1 MLSQNLNATILR
13 SFIYQLAKIMSISVN
28 DIIEAQAHIGTLKSE
43 AHPKTNKYWAGVI
56 NNIAVI
62 NPESIIQQIESAQKK
77 IQAAKAEWKEIL
89 VVSEKKMYA
98 DELEKLGEKYGFN
111 YLNYK
116 LPSGFL
122 TNFET
127 LKKRIESM
135 NTMARFIDTENYLS
149 LTKKE
154 QLVYKRKLARVLKIY
169 KGVKGLTKKPELV
182 IVLDGQMM
190 DNFINEITKTPDV
203 QSIIIAGTNF
213 ARRWAEDS
221 IILANIWSHKS
232 VDFILN
238 SMFMA

>member
-1 MLSQNLNATILR
+1 
-13 SFIYQLAKIMSISVN
+13 
-28 DIIEAQAHIGTLKSE
+28 
-43 AHPKTNKYWAGVI
+43 VI

-62 NPESIIQQIESAQKK
+62 SPEAIMEQIENAQKK
-77 IQAAKAEWKEIL
+77 IQAAKTEGKEIL

-135 NTMARFIDTENYLS
+135 NTMARFMETENYLS

-154 QLVYKRKLARVLKIY
+154 QLVYKRKLTRVLKIY
-169 KGVKGLTKKPELV
+169 KGVRGLTKKPELV
-182 IVLDGQMM
+182 IVLDGHMM
-190 DNFINEITKTPDV
+190 DNFINEITKTPDIQNV
-203 QSIIIAGTNF
+203 IIAGTNF
-213 ARRWAEDS
+213 SRRWAEDS
-221 IILANIWSHKS
+221 IVIAN
-232 VDFILN
+232 
-238 SMFMA
+238 M

>member
-1 MLSQNLNATILR
+1 
-13 SFIYQLAKIMSISVN
+13 MSISVN
-28 DIIEAQAHIGTLKSE
+28 DVVEAQAHIGTLKSE

-56 NNIAVI
+56 NNLAVI
-62 NPESIIQQIESAQKK
+62 NPESIIEQIET
-77 IQAAKAEWKEIL
+77 AKAKILQAKADGKEIL

-135 NTMARFIDTENYLS
+135 NTMARFVGTENYLT

-154 QLVYKRKLARVLKIY
+154 QLVYKRKLERVLKIY
-169 KGVKGLTKKPELV
+169 KGVKNLSRKPELV

-190 DNFINEITKTPDV
+190 DNFINEITKTPGV

-213 ARRWAEDS
+213 SRRWAEDS
-221 IILANIWSHKS
+221 IILANVSSHKS
-232 VDFILN
+232 VDFVLN
-238 SMFMA
+238 NMFKA

>member
-1 MLSQNLNATILR
+1 
-13 SFIYQLAKIMSISVN
+13 MSISVN
-28 DIIEAQAHIGTLKSE
+28 DVIEAQAHIGTLKSE
-43 AHPKTNKYWAGVI
+43 AHPKTNKYWAGVV

-62 NPESIIQQIESAQKK
+62 SPESIIEQIEHAQKK
-77 IQAAKAEWKEIL
+77 IKKAKEEGKEIL

-135 NTMARFIDTENYLS
+135 NTMARFVDTENYLT

-154 QLVYKRKLARVLKIY
+154 QLVYKRKLVRVLKIY
-169 KGVKGLTKKPELV
+169 KGVKNLTRKPELV
-182 IVLDGQMM
+182 IVVDGQMM
-190 DNFINEITKTPDV
+190 DSFINEITKTPDIQNIV
-203 QSIIIAGTNF
+203 IAGTNF
-213 ARRWAEDS
+213 SRRWAEDS
-221 IILANIWSHKS
+221 IILANMGSYKS

-238 SMFMA
+238 SMFAA

>member
-1 MLSQNLNATILR
+1 
-13 SFIYQLAKIMSISVN
+13 MSISVN
-28 DIIEAQAHIGTLKSE
+28 DVIEAQAHIGTLKSE
-43 AHPKTNKYWAGVI
+43 AHPKTNKYWAGVV
-56 NNIAVI
+56 NSIAVI
-62 NPESIIQQIESAQKK
+62 NPEIIIEQIENAQQKIKK
-77 IQAAKAEWKEIL
+77 AKEEGKEIL

-135 NTMARFIDTENYLS
+135 NTMARFVDTENYLS

-169 KGVKGLTKKPELV
+169 KGVKGLTRKPELI

-190 DNFINEITKTPDV
+190 DNFINEITKTPDI

-213 ARRWAEDS
+213 SRRWAEDS
-221 IILANIWSHKS
+221 IIFTNIWSHKS
-232 VDFILN
+232 IDFVLN
-238 SMFMA
+238 NMFK

>member
-1 MLSQNLNATILR
+1 
-13 SFIYQLAKIMSISVN
+13 MSISAN
-28 DIIEAQAHIGTLKSE
+28 DVIEAQAHIGTLKSE
-43 AHPKTNKYWAGVI
+43 AHPKTKVYRAWVI
-56 NNIAVI
+56 NNIAII
-62 NPESIIQQIESAQKK
+62 NPEIIVEQIENAKKK
-77 IQAAKAEWKEIL
+77 IQKAKAEGKEIL

-98 DELEKLGEKYGFN
+98 DELEKIGEKYEVS

-135 NTMARFIDTENYLS
+135 NTMARFIDTEEYLS

-169 KGVKGLTKKPELV
+169 KGVKNLSRKPELV
-182 IVLDGQMM
+182 IVLDAQMM
-190 DNFINEITKTPDV
+190 DNFINEIEKTPDI

-213 ARRWAEDS
+213 SRRWAEDS
-221 IILANIWSHKS
+221 IIIANIWSHKS
-232 VDFILN
+232 VDFVLN
-238 SMFMA
+238 SMFTA

>member
-1 MLSQNLNATILR
+1 
-13 SFIYQLAKIMSISVN
+13 MSISVN
-28 DIIEAQAHIGTLKSE
+28 DVIEAQAHIGTLKSE
-43 AHPKTNKYWAGVI
+43 AHPKTNKYWAGVV
-56 NNIAVI
+56 NNIAII
-62 NPESIIQQIESAQKK
+62 NPEIIIEQIENAKKK
-77 IQAAKAEWKEIL
+77 IKQAKEEGKEIL
-89 VVSEKKMYA
+89 IVSEKKMYA
-98 DELEKLGEKYGFN
+98 DEIEKLGETYGVS

-135 NTMARFIDTENYLS
+135 NTMARFVDTDEYRA

-169 KGVKGLTKKPELV
+169 KWVKNLAKKPELV

-190 DNFINEITKTPDV
+190 DNFINEIEKTPNM

-213 ARRWAEDS
+213 MRRWAEDS
-221 IILANIWSHKS
+221 IIVANIWSHKS
-232 VDFILN
+232 VDFVLHG
-238 SMFMA
+238 MFK

>member
-1 MLSQNLNATILR
+1 
-13 SFIYQLAKIMSISVN
+13 MSISVK
-28 DIIEAQAHIGTLKSE
+28 DVIDSQAHIGTLKSE
-43 AHPKTNKYWAGVI
+43 AHPKTNKYWAGVV
-56 NNIAVI
+56 NNLAVI
-62 NPESIIQQIESAQKK
+62 NPEVIIEQLETAKKK
-77 IQAAKAEWKEIL
+77 IQQAKAEGKEIL

-154 QLVYKRKLARVLKIY
+154 QLVYKRKLASVLKIY
-169 KGVKGLTKKPELV
+169 KGVKKLSKKPDLV
-182 IVLDGQMM
+182 VVLDGQMM
-190 DNFINEITKTPDV
+190 DNFINEIVKTPGIQNIV
-203 QSIIIAGTNF
+203 IAGTNF
-213 ARRWAEDS
+213 SRRWAEDS
-221 IILANIWSHKS
+221 IILANMWSHKS

-238 SMFMA
+238 SMFS

>member
-1 MLSQNLNATILR
+1 
-13 SFIYQLAKIMSISVN
+13 MSISVN
-28 DIIEAQAHIGTLKSE
+28 DVIEAQVHIGTLKSE
-43 AHPKTNKYWAGVI
+43 AHPKTNKYWAGVV

-62 NPESIIQQIESAQKK
+62 NPETIIEQIENAKKK
-77 IQAAKAEWKEIL
+77 IQQAKADGKEIL
-89 VVSEKKMYA
+89 IVSEKKMYA
-98 DELEKLGEKYGFN
+98 DELEKLGEKYGVN

-135 NTMARFIDTENYLS
+135 NTMARFIDTEAYLS

-169 KGVKGLTKKPELV
+169 KGVKNLSRKPELI

-190 DNFINEITKTPDV
+190 DNFINEVIRTPNV
-203 QSIIIAGTNF
+203 QNIVIVGTNF
-213 ARRWAEDS
+213 SRRWAEDS
-221 IILANIWSHKS
+221 LIVANI
-232 VDFILN
+232 
-238 SMFMA
+238 

>member
-1 MLSQNLNATILR
+1 
-13 SFIYQLAKIMSISVN
+13 MSISVN

-62 NPESIIQQIESAQKK
+62 NPEAIIEQIETAKKK
-77 IQAAKAEWKEIL
+77 IQQAKADGKEIL

-135 NTMARFIDTENYLS
+135 NTMARFVDTENYLS

-154 QLVYKRKLARVLKIY
+154 QLVYKRNLAKVLKIY
-169 KGVKGLTKKPELV
+169 KGVKNLSRKPELV
-182 IVLDGQMM
+182 VVLDGHMM
-190 DNFINEITKTPDV
+190 DNFINEITKTPGI
-203 QSIIIAGTNF
+203 QSIVIAGTNF
-213 ARRWAEDS
+213 SRRWAEDS
-221 IILANIWSHKS
+221 IILANVGSHKS

-238 SMFMA
+238 NMFN

>member
-1 MLSQNLNATILR
+1 
-13 SFIYQLAKIMSISVN
+13 MSISIN
-28 DIIEAQAHIGTLKSE
+28 DVIEAQAHIGTLKSE
-43 AHPKTNKYWAGVI
+43 AHPKTNKYWAGVV

-62 NPESIIQQIESAQKK
+62 NPEVIIEQIENAKKK
-77 IQAAKAEWKEIL
+77 IQQAKADGKEIL

-98 DELEKLGEKYGFN
+98 DELEALGEKYGFN
-111 YLNYK
+111 YLNHK

-154 QLVYKRKLARVLKIY
+154 QLVYKRKLASILKIY
-169 KGVKGLTKKPELV
+169 KGVKNLSKKPEFV

-190 DNFINEITKTPDV
+190 DNFINEIVKTSNI
-203 QSIIIAGTNF
+203 QNIILAGTNF
-213 ARRWAEDS
+213 SRRWAEDS
-221 IILANIWSHKS
+221 IIIANMWSHKS

-238 SMFMA
+238 SMFS

>member
-1 MLSQNLNATILR
+1 
-13 SFIYQLAKIMSISVN
+13 MSISVK
-28 DIIEAQAHIGTLKSE
+28 DVIDSQAHIGTLKSE
-43 AHPKTNKYWAGVI
+43 AHPKTNKYWAGVV
-56 NNIAVI
+56 NNLAVI
-62 NPESIIQQIESAQKK
+62 NPEVIIEQLETAKKK
-77 IQAAKAEWKEIL
+77 IQQAKAEGKEIL

-154 QLVYKRKLARVLKIY
+154 QLVYKRKLASVLKIY
-169 KGVKGLTKKPELV
+169 KGVKKLSKKPDLV
-182 IVLDGQMM
+182 VVLDGQMM
-190 DNFINEITKTPDV
+190 DNFINEIVKTPGIQNIV
-203 QSIIIAGTNF
+203 IAGTNF
-213 ARRWAEDS
+213 SRRWAEDS
-221 IILANIWSHKS
+221 IILAN
-232 VDFILN
+232 
-238 SMFMA
+238 M

>member
-1 MLSQNLNATILR
+1 
-13 SFIYQLAKIMSISVN
+13 MSISVN
-28 DIIEAQAHIGTLKSE
+28 DVIEAQAHIGTLKSE
-43 AHPKTNKYWAGVI
+43 AHPKTNKYWAGVV

-62 NPESIIQQIESAQKK
+62 NPEVIITQLESAQQKIKK
-77 IQAAKAEWKEIL
+77 AKEEGKEIL
-89 VVSEKKMYA
+89 IVSEKKMYA

-135 NTMARFIDTENYLS
+135 NTMARFMETENYLS

-154 QLVYKRKLARVLKIY
+154 QLVYKRKLTRVLKIY

-182 IVLDGQMM
+182 IVLDGHMM
-190 DNFINEITKTPDV
+190 DNFINEVTKTPDIQNV
-203 QSIIIAGTNF
+203 IIAGTNF
-213 ARRWAEDS
+213 SRRWAEDS
-221 IILANIWSHKS
+221 IILAN
-232 VDFILN
+232 
-238 SMFMA
+238 M

>member
-1 MLSQNLNATILR
+1 
-13 SFIYQLAKIMSISVN
+13 MSISVN
-28 DIIEAQAHIGTLKSE
+28 DVIKAQAHIGTLKRE
-43 AHPKTNKYWAGVI
+43 AHPKTNKYWVGVTNDI
-56 NNIAVI
+56 VVI
-62 NPESIIQQIESAQKK
+62 NPEIIIEQIENAKKK
-77 IQAAKAEWKEIL
+77 IQEAKAEGKEIL

-135 NTMARFIDTENYLS
+135 NTMARFVESENYLS

-169 KGVKGLTKKPELV
+169 K
-182 IVLDGQMM
+182 
-190 DNFINEITKTPDV
+190 
-203 QSIIIAGTNF
+203 
-213 ARRWAEDS
+213 
-221 IILANIWSHKS
+221 
-232 VDFILN
+232 
-238 SMFMA
+238 